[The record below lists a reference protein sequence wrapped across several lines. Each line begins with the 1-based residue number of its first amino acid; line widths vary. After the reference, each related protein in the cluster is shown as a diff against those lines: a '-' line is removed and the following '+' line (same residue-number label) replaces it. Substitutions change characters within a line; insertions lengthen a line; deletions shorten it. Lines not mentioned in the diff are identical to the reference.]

1 MQGRGFG
8 RPVPL
13 PQEIKRRGALEHV
26 TGIAN
31 LNRRAAHRASVMM
44 YYHNQIKRKLG
55 QRYRLDPAMD
65 DELYVST
72 LAGYNP
78 ALDKNDLLGLLKRLK
93 RRNMNEAEMVR
104 LAIEAAKWIDN

>member
-1 MQGRGFG
+1 
-8 RPVPL
+8 
-13 PQEIKRRGALEHV
+13 
-26 TGIAN
+26 
-31 LNRRAAHRASVMM
+31 
-44 YYHNQIKRKLG
+44 
-55 QRYRLDPAMD
+55 
-65 DELYVST
+65 